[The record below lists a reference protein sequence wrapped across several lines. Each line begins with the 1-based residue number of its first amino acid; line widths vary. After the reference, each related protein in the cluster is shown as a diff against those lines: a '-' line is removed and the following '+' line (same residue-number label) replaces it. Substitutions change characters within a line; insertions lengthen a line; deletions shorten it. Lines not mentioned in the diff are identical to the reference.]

1 MPDILNP
8 FTVYEFIKEHFF
20 EISSGILAIVGF
32 ALRFRGYRKQST
44 VIILIVYFIIYILPA
59 IL

>member
-1 MPDILNP
+1 MEP
-8 FTVYEFIKEHFF
+8 FVIYHFIKEHFF

-44 VIILIVYFIIYILPA
+44 VIILTVYFIMYVLPA